1 MTKPNTTPLFD
12 TTDTDDYTP
21 PRRPNP
27 ATITADDPCVVVSDD
42 GSLMWVPVTAESIED
57 DKYAASRTITVS
69 GVPGILH
76 GAPEAMN
83 KARMILDTGSV
94 DSVDIYWST
103 WTLTSKR
110 DTLPDV
116 IAAMVACL
124 SRPTLND
131 TAHEVMERAMPELT
145 DPANTRDDVVY

>member
-1 MTKPNTTPLFD
+1 MPKDHDTPLFD

-27 ATITADDPCVVVSDD
+27 ASITADEPCVVVGDN

-57 DKYAASRTITVS
+57 DEYAALRTNVAS
-69 GVPGILH
+69 GVPGMLH
-76 GAPEAMN
+76 GAPDVVN

-94 DSVDIYWST
+94 ESVDISWST
-103 WTLTSKR
+103 WTLTPKR

-131 TAHEVMERAMPELT
+131 AARDVMERAMPELT